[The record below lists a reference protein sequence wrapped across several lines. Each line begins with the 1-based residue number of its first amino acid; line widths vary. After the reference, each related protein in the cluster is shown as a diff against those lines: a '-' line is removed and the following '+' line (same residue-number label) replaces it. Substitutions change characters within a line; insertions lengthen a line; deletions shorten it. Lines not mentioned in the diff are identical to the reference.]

1 MTDGRRNIFFSK
13 IQIVK
18 LVLIILIFS
27 FLPAL
32 AKESSETLTIY
43 GEGFALTVKEP
54 AGWRAETQ
62 NIKQF
67 GANVMFY
74 QESFKYE
81 NANAIIRVLIVPKT
95 DENTSLD
102 LSYDMDQ
109 YRSRYPSIQ
118 FQDIKLG
125 HQTYSSHSKLFLI
138 QNGFF
143 EYVTY
148 LNPGKG
154 IPRIISI
161 AMKVQKRVADK
172 EELEAYQIILNSLI
186 LVTH

>member
-1 MTDGRRNIFFSK
+1 M
-13 IQIVK
+13 
-18 LVLIILIFS
+18 
-27 FLPAL
+27 PAL
-32 AKESSETLTIY
+32 AKEKLDNLIIY
-43 GEGFALTVKEP
+43 GEGFSFSVKEP
-54 AGWRAETQ
+54 LGWRTETQ

-74 QESFKYE
+74 QNRFKYE

-95 DENTSLD
+95 DENTALD

-109 YRSRYPSIQ
+109 YRLRYPNIQ
-118 FQDIKLG
+118 FQDIKMG
-125 HQTYSSHSKLFLI
+125 HPAYSNYSKLFLVPK
-138 QNGFF
+138 GFS

-161 AMKVQKRVADK
+161 SMNVQKREAEK
-172 EELEAYQIILNSLI
+172 EELEAYQSIMKSLI
-186 LVTH
+186 LIKH